1 MNFIACQTLSRRLAS
16 VLVAVGFSMF
26 YQVALAAEVATPRDL
41 SEPVD
46 TPAPENVQP
55 ELKPE
60 PNSLVLRVSGSS
72 AGITTNYFESAATEA
87 LIASGIFS
95 VNQSTSP
102 DEVMPMIR
110 SKAVLPRTVE
120 TDNVAYLLD
129 IRIIKVDS
137 PSFGVHMAVG
147 MHTVW
152 VLYHLPDKVELLH
165 EKVFSTYTGG
175 IFEGGIHGA
184 NRVRVAMEGAERENI
199 RIGMTKLASLD
210 LANR

>member
-1 MNFIACQTLSRRLAS
+1 
-16 VLVAVGFSMF
+16 MF
-26 YQVALAAEVATPRDL
+26 YQVTLAAGVATPQDL

-55 ELKPE
+55 EPKPA

-95 VNQSTSP
+95 AINQSTSA

-110 SKAVLPRTVE
+110 AKAVLPRTVE

-137 PSFGVHMAVG
+137 PSFGVRMTVG

-175 IFEGGIHGA
+175 FFEGGIHGA

-199 RIGMTKLASLD
+199 RIGMAKLAALD
-210 LANR
+210 LGNR

>member
-1 MNFIACQTLSRRLAS
+1 MFCQAT
-16 VLVAVGFSMF
+16 
-26 YQVALAAEVATPRDL
+26 LAAGVATPQDL

-46 TPAPENVQP
+46 RPAPENVQP
-55 ELKPE
+55 EPKPA

-102 DEVMPMIR
+102 DEVLPMIR

-129 IRIIKVDS
+129 VRIIKVDA
-137 PSFGVHMAVG
+137 PSFGMRMTVG
-147 MHTVW
+147 VHTVW
-152 VLYHLPDKVELLH
+152 VLYHLPDKVELMH

-175 IFEGGIHGA
+175 IFEGGVHGA
-184 NRVRVAMEGAERENI
+184 NRVRVAVEGAERENI
-199 RIGMTKLASLD
+199 RMGMAKLASLY
-210 LANR
+210 LGNR

>member
-1 MNFIACQTLSRRLAS
+1 
-16 VLVAVGFSMF
+16 MF
-26 YQVALAAEVATPRDL
+26 YQVTLA

-46 TPAPENVQP
+46 TPASENVQP
-55 ELKPE
+55 EPKLV

-72 AGITTNYFESAATEA
+72 AGITTNYFESAGTEA

-137 PSFGVHMAVG
+137 PSFGVHMTVG

-152 VLYHLPDKVELLH
+152 VLYHLPDKVELMH

-184 NRVRVAMEGAERENI
+184 NRVRVAVEGAERENI
-199 RIGMTKLASLD
+199 RIGMTRLAALD
-210 LANR
+210 LGNR